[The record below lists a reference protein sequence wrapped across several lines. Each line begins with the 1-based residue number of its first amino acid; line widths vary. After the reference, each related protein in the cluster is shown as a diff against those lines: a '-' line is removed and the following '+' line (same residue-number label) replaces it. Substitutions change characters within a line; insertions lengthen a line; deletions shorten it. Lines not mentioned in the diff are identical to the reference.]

1 VRRETTQG
9 ARRGTRRAAPDIE
22 VYIMFKRALIAL
34 SLLMLAT
41 PAFATERDP
50 VSSGAATVLQAPAA
64 TRVLPG
70 RATPA
75 TRSDRSRYA
84 AREAASP
91 EAKQYK
97 GGGDVVIIGS
107 SALVIVLLVVLII
120 VLI

>member
-1 VRRETTQG
+1 
-9 ARRGTRRAAPDIE
+9 
-22 VYIMFKRALIAL
+22 MFKRALLAL
-34 SLLMLAT
+34 SFLMMLAA
-41 PAFATERDP
+41 PAFATERNP
-50 VSSGAATVLQAPAA
+50 VRSESAPALAAPA

-75 TRSDRSRYA
+75 TGVDRSRYA

-120 VLI
+120 VLV

>member
-1 VRRETTQG
+1 
-9 ARRGTRRAAPDIE
+9 
-22 VYIMFKRALIAL
+22 MFKRALIAL

-41 PAFATERDP
+41 PALATERNP
-50 VSSGAATVLQAPAA
+50 VRSDSTPVPVLQAPAP
-64 TRVLPG
+64 TRVMPG

-75 TRSDRSRYA
+75 TRADRSRYA

-91 EAKQYK
+91 AAKQYK

-107 SALVIVLLVVLII
+107 SAVVLVLLVVLII